1 MWIGLLH
8 HGRKMKYL
16 SKITLLVLLFSLTVV
31 AHAGPTTVTIGSEQ
45 IQIPNVSSFTNVRYE
60 ANKNVLPDSYAPG
73 SDVLKVFSINRR
85 FNKDNRFIIISTPK
99 ELKNRQFNSSDFTTV
114 ASGFKSVYKDITS
127 EPRKKDTVIFFEILN
142 RTDATGHINVFTTML
157 GAKEVNANVI
167 MLVRGRLLLLDMY
180 TKFDSMSDIDW
191 LEKEARLWSSKI
203 INANKGYY

>member
-1 MWIGLLH
+1 
-8 HGRKMKYL
+8 
-16 SKITLLVLLFSLTVV
+16 
-31 AHAGPTTVTIGSEQ
+31 
-45 IQIPNVSSFTNVRYE
+45 
-60 ANKNVLPDSYAPG
+60 
-73 SDVLKVFSINRR
+73 
-85 FNKDNRFIIISTPK
+85 
-99 ELKNRQFNSSDFTTV
+99 V

-127 EPRKKDTVIFFEILN
+127 EPHKKDTVIFFEILN